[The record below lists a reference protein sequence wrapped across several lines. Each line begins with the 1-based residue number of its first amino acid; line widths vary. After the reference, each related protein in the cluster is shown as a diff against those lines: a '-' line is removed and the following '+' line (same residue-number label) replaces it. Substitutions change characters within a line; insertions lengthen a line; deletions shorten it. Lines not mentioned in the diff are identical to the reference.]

1 MENRPSSMLSANI
14 VGLGVELPQYA
25 LSQTRAYQHAQS
37 CCCCDSPAR
46 ARVLE
51 RLYKRTE
58 ISNRSIVL
66 QTSETAGIEQFFPS
80 QGAPSTALRMER
92 YAADVIPLALA
103 ASRNAISDSGV
114 DVSQLKQL
122 VTVSCT
128 GFVSPGFDLALIKEL
143 NLDPSIGRTH
153 IGFMGCH
160 GSLNALR
167 VASSFCKSGQ
177 APVLLCSAELCSLHF
192 QYDWGA
198 DNILANAL
206 FADGAAA
213 LVLGS
218 APKTGSWRVFAS
230 KSFVIPDT
238 ADLMSWSIGDSG
250 FSMTLSARVADVIRE
265 KLRPWLESWLLSL
278 DLPLAAVGSWAIH
291 PGGPRILDAVQDCLG
306 LSDETLLPSRTVF
319 EECGNMSSP
328 TVLFILQRLR
338 QVCAAAPVV
347 MLAFGPGLTIEAA
360 LLVAAD
366 DTGA

>member
-1 MENRPSSMLSANI
+1 MEENQSSMMSANI
-14 VGLGVELPQYA
+14 VGLGVELPA
-25 LSQTRAYQHAQS
+25 HSLSQARAIQHAQT
-37 CCCCDSPAR
+37 CCCDSPSR

-66 QTSETAGIEQFFPS
+66 QISKTEGIEQFYPS
-80 QGAPSTALRMER
+80 QNAPSTALRMER

-103 ASRNAISDSGV
+103 ASRNAIAESGV
-114 DVSQLKQL
+114 DVSQFKQL

-143 NLDPSIGRTH
+143 ELDPSIGRTH

-192 QYDWGA
+192 QYDWDA
-198 DNILANAL
+198 DHILANAL

-213 LVLGS
+213 MVLDS
-218 APKTGSWRVFAS
+218 AARAESWSVYES
-230 KSFVIPDT
+230 KSFVVPDS
-238 ADLMSWSIGDSG
+238 AELMSWSIGDNG
-250 FSMTLSARVADVIRE
+250 FSMTLSSLVADVIQE
-265 KLRPWLESWLLSL
+265 QLRPWIEAWLRNSKLSL
-278 DLPLAAVGSWAIH
+278 DSVRSWAIH

-306 LSDETLLPSRTVF
+306 LSAEAMSPSRSVF

-338 QVCAAAPVV
+338 QLRAETPCV

-360 LLVAAD
+360 LLLN
-366 DTGA
+366 

>member
-1 MENRPSSMLSANI
+1 
-14 VGLGVELPQYA
+14 
-25 LSQTRAYQHAQS
+25 
-37 CCCCDSPAR
+37 
-46 ARVLE
+46 
-51 RLYKRTE
+51 
-58 ISNRSIVL
+58 
-66 QTSETAGIEQFFPS
+66 
-80 QGAPSTALRMER
+80 
-92 YAADVIPLALA
+92 
-103 ASRNAISDSGV
+103 
-114 DVSQLKQL
+114 
-122 VTVSCT
+122 
-128 GFVSPGFDLALIKEL
+128 
-143 NLDPSIGRTH
+143 
-153 IGFMGCH
+153 
-160 GSLNALR
+160 
-167 VASSFCKSGQ
+167 
-177 APVLLCSAELCSLHF
+177 
-192 QYDWGA
+192 
-198 DNILANAL
+198 L